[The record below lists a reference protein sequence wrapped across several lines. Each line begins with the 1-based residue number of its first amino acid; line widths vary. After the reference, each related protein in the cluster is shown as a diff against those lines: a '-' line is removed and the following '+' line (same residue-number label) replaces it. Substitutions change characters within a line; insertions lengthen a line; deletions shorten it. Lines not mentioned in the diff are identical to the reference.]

1 MSLSIGETLSAYFD
15 RRQPGRPTRPFHGNP
30 HRTHAPVRRNCRET
44 GEGAGQWESGW
55 ILRYTPKQTYRIIRA
70 VRVAHEYGNA
80 LRVAASAEGHIETDG
95 LKLAL
100 MGLTH
105 TVVAVFE
112 ALAEQGRMSH
122 GWIYP
127 GYDHIKVKARCGR
140 STVTRALKKLER
152 LALIE
157 RQGRFVA
164 VPRSPGDGNP
174 GKRYEQTTNLY
185 RVLPIPAW
193 LIAILPRWLREA
205 PQPVD
210 DAQRRQQERI
220 EVERMKRDAADAAM
234 DPALRAALA
243 SLGEAVADR
252 ECREAHNKPEP
263 GPMVYSYEEKGAGL
277 VAPRVFVGDRRRDRP
292 PKT

>member
-1 MSLSIGETLSAYFD
+1 MALSVAELIGAFVD
-15 RRQPGRPTRPFHGNP
+15 RRNTGRPARPFHGNP

-44 GEGAGQWESGW
+44 GDGAGHWEAGW
-55 ILRYTPKQTYRIIRA
+55 ILRYTPKQTYQMIRA
-70 VRVAHEYGNA
+70 VRVAHEHGNA
-80 LRVAASAEGHIETDG
+80 LRVAASAEGRIETDG
-95 LKLAL
+95 LKIAL

-164 VPRSPGDGNP
+164 VQREPGDDNP
-174 GKRYEQTTNLY
+174 GRRFEQTTNLY
-185 RVLPIPAW
+185 RVLATPAW
-193 LIAILPRWLREA
+193 LTAILPRWLREA

-210 DAQRRQQERI
+210 DAQRRQQDRI
-220 EVERMKRDAADAAM
+220 EVERMRLDTSADAI
-234 DPALRAALA
+234 DPALRVSLL
-243 SLGEAVADR
+243 SLGRAVAAK
-252 ECREAHNKPEP
+252 EYREAHNKPEP
-263 GPMVYSYEEKGAGL
+263 GPIDYFYEEKGAGL
-277 VAPRVFVGDRRRDRP
+277 VAPRVFVGDRHADRHRIP
-292 PKT
+292 